1 MGQNGKHKSYGKLE
15 RGTQKDLLVA
25 SVDALFKNYN
35 DRHKEDVIVFHTG
48 DFNATDMEDVAKGR
62 PEVQFHLLED
72 GGEWWSLPK
81 NIPEESKSTWHYYTK
96 GKKPYFSEGYRH
108 MIMWYSSRI
117 WKYLERAGY
126 AWVMRMDDDSFLRSE
141 VKHNIFERMRKGRF
155 LYGFRQIACEAG
167 TTPGF
172 MAGPFTIF

>member
-48 DFNATDMEDVAKGR
+48 DFNATDMGDVAKGR